1 MQQSTAAFF
10 SSSNTSYA
18 SITQSG
24 DIVASDMMGNR
35 IVGVSIERYKQ
46 LEQMATEATAT
57 AEQYHKQLVDAGLIT
72 MPKTDAEKIDELST
86 KVAQLTQ
93 VLMQMQGIDNGH
105 RSDGKSVPSG
115 KQPVARKN
123 QSGST
128 DSGAI
133 PADES
138 GSS

>member
-10 SSSNTSYA
+10 SSSNTFYA

-57 AEQYHKQLVDAGLIT
+57 AERLSYGRAGEHGKKVAAAKGEDAGRKLHDT
-72 MPKTDAEKIDELST
+72 RGQID
-86 KVAQLTQ
+86 
-93 VLMQMQGIDNGH
+93 H
-105 RSDGKSVPSG
+105 C
-115 KQPVARKN
+115 
-123 QSGST
+123 
-128 DSGAI
+128 
-133 PADES
+133 
-138 GSS
+138 